1 MANWP
6 HLPLPSVRATHA
18 ADYMTLLC
26 APAVETPTLEVTL

>member
-18 ADYMTLLC
+18 ADYMMLLC